1 MHAGGQLSEKHR
13 GQLTWTHLTKQTLYA
28 TQHGPDPA
36 LAAGYRLWLHLLDTR
51 HFSSY
56 ATPKGPSNTM
66 SPYWASIRDVI
77 IFQMTGFEVPR
88 QDSVWKQSIA
98 NTGHIQHCLLI
109 TWTCSEKTA
118 GEIHGSCSTFVA
130 FIYISLR
137 VTSRNGLNRSMTASF
152 LSPNDV
158 VVLRFLWNLFLNN
171 TDLNLNS

>member
-1 MHAGGQLSEKHR
+1 M
-13 GQLTWTHLTKQTLYA
+13 
-28 TQHGPDPA
+28 QHNTGPDPA
-36 LAAGYRLWLHLLDTR
+36 LAAGYRLRLHLLDTR
-51 HFSSY
+51 HSSSY
-56 ATPKGPSNTM
+56 VTPKGPSNTM

-109 TWTCSEKTA
+109 TWTYSEKTA

-137 VTSRNGLNRSMTASF
+137 VTSRNGLNRSKQPPFFHLMMWQCYGSSDCEICFWITLISI
-152 LSPNDV
+152 
-158 VVLRFLWNLFLNN
+158 
-171 TDLNLNS
+171 